1 MIDLDLFLTT
11 LYVMVDDF
19 CQSRHAH
26 EKHMPGTRASLY
38 CNEVITLAVFGQ
50 WVQFPSERTFYL
62 SLSSSKR
69 TP

>member
-50 WVQFPSERTFYL
+50 
-62 SLSSSKR
+62 
-69 TP
+69 